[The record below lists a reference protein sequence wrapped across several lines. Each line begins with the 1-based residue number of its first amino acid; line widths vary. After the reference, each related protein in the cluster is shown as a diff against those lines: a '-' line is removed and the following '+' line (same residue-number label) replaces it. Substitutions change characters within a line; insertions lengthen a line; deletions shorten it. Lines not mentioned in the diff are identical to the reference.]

1 MEMFSATTEIDTKAI
16 NDMTTMN
23 PHHPLDRQPYGA
35 GASGYP
41 DKDVWDDYMLEWY
54 GLTPVRDEDGDYLR
68 PVCPH
73 LLVDENA
80 HPDNPLECPLNDTN
94 SDFWPVI
101 DHARLWTNEAGE
113 RVLTVE
119 PWGNPFDMMD
129 KFVALEKELD
139 MLGVATCFEGRSPYG
154 ASFVLFLAADNTEA
168 GRRARTRSNRRRR
181 SA

>member
-1 MEMFSATTEIDTKAI
+1 MLSATTETDTKAKKV
-16 NDMTTMN
+16 MTTMN

-41 DKDVWDDYMLEWY
+41 DMDVWDSCMLEWY
-54 GLTPVRDEDGDYLR
+54 GLTPVRDAEGEYLR

-73 LLVDENA
+73 ILVDENDHA
-80 HPDNPLECPLNDTN
+80 DMVMCPLLDTP
-94 SDFWPVI
+94 FWPVS

-113 RVLTVE
+113 RILTLE
-119 PWGNPFDMMD
+119 PWGNPFDMVD

-168 GRRARTRSNRRRR
+168 GRRARTRSNRRRG
-181 SA
+181 A